1 LAVNLVLIVL
11 GVVFGSLAV
20 ALVVYGRSRV
30 RQAPKVTAK
39 PAAVSVTKPAAVSVT
54 KPAAVSVTKPAV
66 TAGKPK
72 PSEKFCEKCYA
83 VISDDL
89 EFCSEC
95 GARQT

>member
-1 LAVNLVLIVL
+1 LAVNLVLMAL
-11 GVVFGSLAV
+11 GVVFGGLAV
-20 ALVVYGRSRV
+20 AIVAYGRSRV
-30 RQAPKVTAK
+30 RQAPKTTAK
-39 PAAVSVTKPAAVSVT
+39 PAAPSVTKPAAVSMT
-54 KPAAVSVTKPAV
+54 RPAV
-66 TAGKPK
+66 TTGKPR

>member
-1 LAVNLVLIVL
+1 MRGSIPLTVNMVLVVL
-11 GVVFGSLAV
+11 GVLFGGLAV
-20 ALVVYGRSRV
+20 AIVIYGRSRV
-30 RQAPKVTAK
+30 RQAPKTTPK
-39 PAAVSVTKPAAVSVT
+39 PAAAATTKPPIS
-54 KPAAVSVTKPAV
+54 
-66 TAGKPK
+66 TAKAK

>member
-1 LAVNLVLIVL
+1 MTVNMILVVL
-11 GVVFGSLAV
+11 GVVFGGLAV
-20 ALVVYGRSRV
+20 AMVVYGRLRV

-39 PAAVSVTKPAAVSVT
+39 PAAVSVTKPG
-54 KPAAVSVTKPAV
+54 V